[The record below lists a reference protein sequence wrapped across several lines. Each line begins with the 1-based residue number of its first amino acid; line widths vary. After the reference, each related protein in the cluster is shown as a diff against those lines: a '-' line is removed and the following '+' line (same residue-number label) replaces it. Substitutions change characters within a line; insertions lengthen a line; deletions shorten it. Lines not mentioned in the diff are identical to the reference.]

1 MKEVSTFSPHDGHI
15 ESVVIGVEQ
24 VKVSF
29 QTWNCLELVLVFDN
43 VVDVKSHC
51 LSTDID
57 DFFIQEITIE
67 TEERMEMS
75 FFQYAFL
82 SVWDKAPILCIS
94 AKSMKIYEVG
104 SAQNDNAALL
114 DVGLDYLGRQ
124 VPRQLT
130 F

>member
-29 QTWNCLELVLVFDN
+29 QTWNCLELVLVFND
-43 VVDVKSHC
+43 VVDVKSHYM
-51 LSTDID
+51 STDID
-57 DFFIQEITIE
+57 DFSIQEITIE
-67 TEERMEMS
+67 TEERTETG

-82 SVWDKAPILCIS
+82 SAWENIPILCIS
-94 AKSMKIYEVG
+94 AKSMIIYEVG
-104 SAQNDNAALL
+104 NAQNNNAALL

-124 VPRQLT
+124 CRDD
-130 F
+130 